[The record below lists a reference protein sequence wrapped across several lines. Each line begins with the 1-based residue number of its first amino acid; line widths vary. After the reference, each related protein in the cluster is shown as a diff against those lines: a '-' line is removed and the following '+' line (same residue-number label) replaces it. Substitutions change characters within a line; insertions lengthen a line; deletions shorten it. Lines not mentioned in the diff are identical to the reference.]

1 MTELLNFIKFSEV
14 SNEYEVTMKNK
25 INLLV
30 EKSKIKKKKIIK
42 GIVKR
47 EKEKQVVLEKN
58 NIIQQKE
65 LNDNIKREN
74 ELKKEVLKC
83 QEQLMKKKIIKRSK
97 FPNIQIQVEKTN
109 TTYTF
114 NIVDSNVITNKLP
127 LSIGHYIINRK
138 PNWKL
143 LDYNIII
150 QYNEFQIKRIV
161 ETQINDYCK
170 SKGIIYQCAIV

>member
-1 MTELLNFIKFSEV
+1 MTDISKEYYPITKHKIDLFI
-14 SNEYEVTMKNK
+14 
-25 INLLV
+25 
-30 EKSKIKKKKIIK
+30 EKSKIKKKKIIRSL
-42 GIVKR
+42 IKR
-47 EKEKQVVLEKN
+47 EKEKQAVLEKN

-74 ELKKEVLKC
+74 ELKEEVLKC

-97 FPNIQIQVEKTN
+97 FPNIQIQVEKTDN
-109 TTYTF
+109 TYTF

-150 QYNEFQIKRIV
+150 QYNEFHIKRIV

-170 SKGIIYQCAIV
+170 SKGIVYQCVIV